1 MPKHPI
7 RASAPNLAGVV
18 PYDPKY
24 IPAEVM
30 ISANENPDDVDQE
43 VRREIEH
50 EIRKVHLNRYPDPLA
65 NGLRDLIAEANG
77 LDRDNVIVGNGGD
90 ELLFNIA
97 LAYGGPGR
105 TMLNIPPTFS
115 VYAYNAMLTRTNVVD
130 IPRLPDFSIDEDA
143 VVQRVAK
150 GDIDYLII
158 TSPNNPTG
166 DLASEEFVRRVLDAS
181 DTLVMVDEAYFEF
194 SRRTVRPLLNEYDN
208 LVVLRTF
215 SKAFSLAGARLGYLL
230 GSEGVINEF
239 KKVRQPYSVDAVSQ
253 AIGQVVY
260 KNRARFEKSV
270 DHIIEER
277 GKLVEGISAIGG
289 IEVWPSDSNYV
300 LVRLTDAGEVWQ
312 KLLDAGV
319 LVRDFSKSQY
329 LENCLRIS
337 VGSPEENGKFLL
349 ELGRIVKGS

>member
-1 MPKHPI
+1 MPKHQV

-143 VVQRVAK
+143 VVQRVAQ
-150 GDIDYLII
+150 GDIDYLTI

-194 SRRTVRPLLNEYDN
+194 SRRTARPLLNEYDN
-208 LVVLRTF
+208 LVILRTF
-215 SKAFSLAGARLGYLL
+215 SKAFSLAGVRLGYLL

-260 KNRARFEKSV
+260 KNRARFEKSI
-270 DHIIEER
+270 DRIIEER
-277 GKLVEGISAIGG
+277 EKLVEGISAIGG

-300 LVRLTDAGEVWQ
+300 LVRLADAGEVWQ

-337 VGSPEENGKFLL
+337 VGSPEENDKLLL
-349 ELGRIVKGS
+349 ELGRIVKGN

>member
-1 MPKHPI
+1 MPKHPV

-143 VVQRVAK
+143 VVQRVAQ
-150 GDIDYLII
+150 GGIDYLTI

-208 LVVLRTF
+208 LVILRTF
-215 SKAFSLAGARLGYLL
+215 SKAFSLAGVRLGYLL

-260 KNRARFEKSV
+260 KSRARFEKSV
-270 DHIIEER
+270 DRIIEER
-277 GKLVEGISAIGG
+277 VEGISAIGG
-289 IEVWPSDSNYV
+289 IGVWPSDSNYV
-300 LVRLTDAGEVWQ
+300 LVRLADAGEVWQ

-337 VGSPEENGKFLL
+337 VGSPEENDKLLL
-349 ELGRIVKGS
+349 ELGRIVKGN

>member
-1 MPKHPI
+1 MPKHQV

-43 VRREIEH
+43 IRREIEH

-143 VVQRVAK
+143 VVQRVAQ
-150 GDIDYLII
+150 GDIDYLTI

-208 LVVLRTF
+208 LVILRTF
-215 SKAFSLAGARLGYLL
+215 S
-230 GSEGVINEF
+230 
-239 KKVRQPYSVDAVSQ
+239 
-253 AIGQVVY
+253 
-260 KNRARFEKSV
+260 
-270 DHIIEER
+270 
-277 GKLVEGISAIGG
+277 
-289 IEVWPSDSNYV
+289 
-300 LVRLTDAGEVWQ
+300 
-312 KLLDAGV
+312 
-319 LVRDFSKSQY
+319 
-329 LENCLRIS
+329 
-337 VGSPEENGKFLL
+337 
-349 ELGRIVKGS
+349 

>member
-1 MPKHPI
+1 MPKHQV

-115 VYAYNAMLTRTNVVD
+115 VYAYNAMLTHTNVVD

-143 VVQRVAK
+143 VVQRVAQ
-150 GDIDYLII
+150 GDIDYLTI

-194 SRRTVRPLLNEYDN
+194 SRRTARPLLNEYDN
-208 LVVLRTF
+208 LVILRTF
-215 SKAFSLAGARLGYLL
+215 SKAFSLAGVRLGYLL

-270 DHIIEER
+270 DRIIEER
-277 GKLVEGISAIGG
+277 EKLVEGISAIGG

-300 LVRLTDAGEVWQ
+300 LVRLADAGEVWQ

-337 VGSPEENGKFLL
+337 VGSPEENDKLLL
-349 ELGRIVKGS
+349 ELGRIVKGN

>member
-1 MPKHPI
+1 MPKHPV
-7 RASAPNLAGVV
+7 RTSAPNLAGVV

-130 IPRLPDFSIDEDA
+130 IPRLADFGIDEDA
-143 VVQRVAK
+143 VVRRVAQ
-150 GDIDYLII
+150 GDIDYLTI

-208 LVVLRTF
+208 LVILRTF
-215 SKAFSLAGARLGYLL
+215 SKAFSLAGVRLGYLL

-270 DHIIEER
+270 DRVIEER
-277 GKLVEGISAIGG
+277 EKLVEGISAIGG

-300 LVRLTDAGEVWQ
+300 LVRLADAGEVWQ

-337 VGSPEENGKFLL
+337 VGSPEENDKLLL
-349 ELGRIVKGS
+349 ELGRIVKGN